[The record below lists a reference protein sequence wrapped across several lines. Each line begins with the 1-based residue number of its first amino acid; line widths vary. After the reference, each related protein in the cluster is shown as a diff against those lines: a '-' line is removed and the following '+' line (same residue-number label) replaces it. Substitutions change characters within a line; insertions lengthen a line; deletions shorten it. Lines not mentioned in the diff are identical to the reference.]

1 MPPHHKT
8 DRHGKHHGQCHRQ
21 QVAAGGDSADEHE
34 LIHLH
39 GQHDELVQRHTQCQT
54 HAGAD
59 ERQQLDL
66 AEDVAVH
73 LLIVEAQH
81 LDGRQLLFA
90 LPKVDADE
98 VIQHHSRQ
106 RRRADDDQHHH
117 IAQTDDEIIEQ
128 LGGVLGKADA
138 ADVVAVQQVGAQG
151 VVTGSIGA
159 GGLPVDRVPR
169 DLCRAQQ
176 AFQLCAGEVQPGEHI
191 VFRDAGQGQLHPG
204 TLGVFHPE
212 GIAGVQSQVLGGLF
226 GQDGAAAVKADGLVP
241 LAGAEGDVPGQVA
254 VLGGGH
260 DAHACALAFGIVDG
274 GGFGIHRAP
283 VLHGA
288 VSVQLLC
295 QPLLHGQGFGVAEGN
310 GHIVVGQLGRLLR
323 DDGQQRVLNAK
334 ADEQQRGAARHAQH
348 GHEEPLFIPEQVA
361 GCGLLG
367 EGHPL
372 PQRGDALHQDAL
384 ARHRGPGQQQSCG
397 LFGQTGTA
405 GVPCGKADDGS
416 ADAHAGSCHA
426 RVEVQGEG
434 GQGEH
439 QLIGVPDNDGEYHKA
454 HHHADD
460 AAQNSGKQR
469 VKQIL
474 ARDAEIGVAQR
485 L

>member
-1 MPPHHKT
+1 M
-8 DRHGKHHGQCHRQ
+8 
-21 QVAAGGDSADEHE
+21 
-34 LIHLH
+34 
-39 GQHDELVQRHTQCQT
+39 QRHPQCQT
-54 HAGAD
+54 HARAD
-59 ERQQLDL
+59 KRQQLNL

-81 LDGRQLLFA
+81 LDGGQLLFA

-98 VIQHHSRQ
+98 VIQHHCRQ
-106 RRRADDDQHHH
+106 RRRADNDQHHH
-117 IAQTDDEIIEQ
+117 VAQTDDEVIKQ
-128 LGGVLGKADA
+128 FGGVLGKADA
-138 ADVVAVQQVGAQG
+138 ADVVTGQQVGAQG
-151 VVTGSIGA
+151 VIPGSIGA

-212 GIAGVQSQVLGGLF
+212 GIAGVQAQVLGGLF
-226 GQDGAAAVKADGLVP
+226 GQNDAAAVKADGLVS

-254 VLGGGH
+254 VLGGSH
-260 DAHACALAFGIVDG
+260 DTHACTLACGIVDG
-274 GGFGIHRAP
+274 SGSGIHRAP

-288 VSVQLLC
+288 VAVQLLC
-295 QPLLHGQGFGVAEGN
+295 QPLLHGQGFGVAEGD
-310 GHIVVGQLGRLLR
+310 GHIVVGQLRRLLC
-323 DDGQQRVLNAK
+323 DDGQQGILNAE

-348 GHEEPLFIPEQVA
+348 GHEEPLFISEQVA
-361 GCGLLG
+361 GGGLLG
-367 EGHPL
+367 EGHPG

-384 ARHRGPGQQQSCG
+384 ARHGSPGQQQSCG

-405 GVPCGKADDGS
+405 GVPCGKADDGG
-416 ADAHAGSCHA
+416 ADAHAGSCHT

-439 QLIGVPDNDGEYHKA
+439 QLISVPDNDGEHHKA

-460 AAQNSGKQR
+460 AAQNGSQQR
-469 VKQIL
+469 VEQIL
-474 ARDAEIGVAQR
+474 ARDAEVGVAKC

>member
-1 MPPHHKT
+1 MPPHDKADH
-8 DRHGKHHGQCHRQ
+8 HGKHHGQRHRQ
-21 QVAAGGDSADEHE
+21 QVAAGRNGADEHE

-39 GQHDELVQRHTQCQT
+39 GQHNELVQRHPQCQT

-59 ERQQLDL
+59 KRQQLDL

-98 VIQHHSRQ
+98 VIQHHCRQ

-117 IAQTDDEIIEQ
+117 IAQTDDEVIEQ

-151 VVTGSIGA
+151 VVPGSIGA
-159 GGLPVDRVPR
+159 GGLAIDRVPR
-169 DLCRAQQ
+169 DILRAQQ

-204 TLGVFHPE
+204 ALGVLHPE
-212 GIAGVQSQVLGGLF
+212 GIAGVQPQILGGLF
-226 GQDGAAAVKADGLVP
+226 GQDGAAAVKADGLVS
-241 LAGAEGDVPGQVA
+241 LAGAEGDVAGQVA
-254 VLGGGH
+254 VLCRSH
-260 DAHACALAFGIVDG
+260 DAHAGALTFGIVDG

-288 VSVQLLC
+288 VAVQLLC
-295 QPLLHGQGFGVAEGN
+295 QPLLHGQGFGVAEGD
-310 GHIVVGQLGRLLR
+310 GHIVVGQLRRLLC
-323 DDGQQRVLNAK
+323 DDGQQGILDAK
-334 ADEQQRGAARHAQH
+334 ADEQQRGAARHTQH

-361 GCGLLG
+361 GGGLLG
-367 EGHPL
+367 EGHPG

-384 ARHRGPGQQQSCG
+384 ARHGSPGQQQSCG

-405 GVPCGKADDGS
+405 GVPCGKADDGG
-416 ADAHAGSCHA
+416 ADAHAGGCHA

-434 GQGEH
+434 GQAEH

-460 AAQNSGKQR
+460 TAQNGGQHR
-469 VKQIL
+469 VEQIL
-474 ARDAEIGVAQR
+474 ARDAEVGIAQR